1 MFSPPIAF
9 LCLAPFLLLTSTNAA
24 SQTTAYPPSSSN
36 IVNLRI
42 EGDNTTYFEGPIK
55 SGPRNISINIIDTDI
70 VQGSPLVDTDLVQ
83 GPKPPF
89 PCDGLNGGA
98 NPKPGNTPTCALD
111 AAAKA
116 KGFTYDG
123 DSDADLEDYYI
134 TRISTSDAKDFSD
147 INNDKYWGTL
157 VNYQVSSHPEGIT
170 LSGCQ
175 QEVNAGDEVVWGFMP
190 IPPGTNDASK
200 VPFLKLVPTAV
211 TVKKG
216 KGFVVTVTNGRTGL
230 AVKDASVD
238 GVHTDAN
245 GKATLYLF
253 NTGFFQYKAHQTGSV
268 RSNVMNVTV
277 TN

>member
-1 MFSPPIAF
+1 MFSPRIAF
-9 LCLAPFLLLTSTNAA
+9 LCLAPFLLLNCTNAA
-24 SQTTAYPPSSSN
+24 SQTTAYPASSSN

-55 SGPRNISINIIDTDI
+55 SGPRNISINIIETNA
-70 VQGSPLVDTDLVQ
+70 VQGPPLTDTDLAQ
-83 GPKPPF
+83 GPTPPF

-123 DSDADLEDYYI
+123 SSDADLEDYYI
-134 TRISTSDAKDFSD
+134 TRIFTSDA
-147 INNDKYWGTL
+147 NNFNNRYWGTV
-157 VNYQVSSHPEGIT
+157 VNYKVSTYPEGIT

-175 QEVNAGDEVVWGFMP
+175 QEVNTGDEVLWAFIPV
-190 IPPGTNDASK
+190 PPGTNDVSK
-200 VPFLKLVPTAV
+200 VPFLKLTPTAV

-253 NTGFFQYKAHQTGSV
+253 NTGVFQYKAHQTGSV

>member
-1 MFSPPIAF
+1 MFFPPIAF
-9 LCLAPFLLLTSTNAA
+9 LCLAPFLLLTCTNAA
-24 SQTTAYPPSSSN
+24 SQTTAYPASSSN

-55 SGPRNISINIIDTDI
+55 SGPRNISINIIDTNA
-70 VQGSPLVDTDLVQ
+70 VQGSPLLDTDLAQ

-89 PCDGLNGGA
+89 PCDGLNLGA

-123 DSDADLEDYYI
+123 SSDADLEDYYV
-134 TRISTSDAKDFSD
+134 TRISTSDA
-147 INNDKYWGTL
+147 NNFLNKFWGVT
-157 VNYQVSSHPEGIT
+157 VNYKVSTFPEGIT

-175 QEVNAGDEVVWGFMP
+175 QEVNAGDEVLWAF
-190 IPPGTNDASK
+190 ITLPPGTNDDSK

-216 KGFVVTVTNGRTGL
+216 KGFMVTVTNGRTGL
-230 AVKDASVD
+230 PVKDASVD

-253 NTGFFQYKAHQTGSV
+253 NAGFFQYKAHQTGSV

-277 TN
+277 TS

>member
-1 MFSPPIAF
+1 MFSQHIAF
-9 LCLAPFLLLTSTNAA
+9 LCLAPFLLLTSTNAS
-24 SQTTAYPPSSSN
+24 SQMTAYPASSTN

-55 SGPRNISINIIDTDI
+55 SGPRNISINIIDTYA
-70 VQGSPLVDTDLVQ
+70 VQ
-83 GPKPPF
+83 GPPLEDRELAQGPTPPF
-89 PCDGLNGGA
+89 PCDGLNGFA

-111 AAAKA
+111 AAAKL

-123 DSDADLEDYYI
+123 ASDADLSDYEI
-134 TRISTSDAKDFSD
+134 RRISTSDEKDFND
-147 INNDKYWGTL
+147 INNSRVWGTL
-157 VNYQVSSHPEGIT
+157 VNYKVSNFPEGIT

-175 QEVNAGDEVVWGFMP
+175 QEVNAGDEVLWAFITP
-190 IPPGTNDASK
+190 TPGSNDVSK
-200 VPFLKLVPTAV
+200 VRFLKLVPTAV

-216 KGFVVTVTNGRTGL
+216 KGFVVTVTDGRTGL
-230 AVKDASVD
+230 PVKDVSVD

-253 NTGFFQYKAHQTGSV
+253 NAGFFQYKAHQTGSV